1 MTLANAKIVSAV
13 ALLPLLL
20 LAAPLAA
27 DQAEQSVA
35 DYIKEQTLRKEFVIT
50 KSTQDYEEARR
61 AATEA
66 ARRLRAPLRLRNLAP
81 DGNGKLTFPKKEC
94 EENGWDAPCYVAR
107 GRFDDGFY
115 VSIEHSSGYPEFRQN
130 LFIVVVASGPKGSAI
145 TKRAEQTAKSV
156 FPDAYARIAAVYMGC
171 IH

>member
-1 MTLANAKIVSAV
+1 MTSSCAKIGGVV
-13 ALLPLLL
+13 ALLPLML
-20 LAAPLAA
+20 LAAPLTAS
-27 DQAEQSVA
+27 QAEQSVA

-66 ARRLRAPLRLRNLAP
+66 ARRLRVPLRLRDLAP
-81 DGNGKLTFPKKEC
+81 DGNGKLTFPEKVC

-107 GRFDDGFY
+107 GRSDDGFY
-115 VSIEHSSGYPEFRQN
+115 ISIEHSSGYPEFRQN

-145 TKRAEQTAKSV
+145 TKRAERVAKSV